1 MPAREPEADVVA
13 TIAPP
18 VQTDGESGHMRGP
31 ARDER
36 RIMAE
41 EDNQQQRERHAHGY
55 DRILQRAREYLDE
68 FEEHA
73 GDAVATAVDRAKERS
88 HELGELSR
96 EEAER
101 IGEYVRR
108 DMSDAAAWME
118 ESGQEFGQWLRFD
131 LEQVEQRLM
140 ENFLKVADRTRVEL
154 SDWAER
160 ANRFGEWH
168 TGEITSVGTLRCE
181 GCGEELHFTRTAH
194 IPPCPRCHGTVF
206 KRVYAGE

>member
-1 MPAREPEADVVA
+1 MPAREPEAGVVA

-18 VQTDGESGHMRGP
+18 VQPEGENGHARGP

-36 RIMAE
+36 RTMAA
-41 EDNQQQRERHAHGY
+41 EDSQQQRERHAHGY

-73 GDAVATAVDRAKERS
+73 GDAVVRAVDRAKERS

-96 EEAER
+96 EAAER
-101 IGEYVRR
+101 GGEYVRR
-108 DMSDAAAWME
+108 DMADAAAWAE
-118 ESGQEFGQWLRFD
+118 ESGEEFGQWLRFD

-140 ENFLKVADRTRVEL
+140 ENFLRVADRTRVER
-154 SDWAER
+154 SDLADR
-160 ANRFGEWH
+160 ANRFGEWQ

-181 GCGEELHFTRTAH
+181 GCGEELHFSRTAH
-194 IPPCPRCHGTVF
+194 IPPCPV
-206 KRVYAGE
+206 